1 MTLKADPNSKVFP
14 KAAVQKILGDWW
26 DSKTKSPLKKPK
38 PPNEARAKGGN
49 VFDIQPELSSQQAV
63 GILLDLKESLG
74 YEPKPKKVIQRG
86 GYKNRTEFLEK
97 LCGELEKDFKA
108 HYGIA
113 QQSGETLTQETHA
126 HAQA

>member
-1 MTLKADPNSKVFP
+1 MTWKASPNSKVFP
-14 KAAVQKILGDWW
+14 KVVIQTILGNWW
-26 DSKTKSPLKKPK
+26 DSKIESPLKKPK
-38 PPNEARAKGGN
+38 PPNEARTKGGN
-49 VFDIQPELSSQQAV
+49 VFDIQPEMSSQQAV
-63 GILLDLKESLG
+63 SVLLDVKECLG

-86 GYKNRTEFLEK
+86 GYKSRAEFLEK

-113 QQSGETLTQETHA
+113 EQSGETVAQEIHA